1 MVRRLCGPFL
11 QARGRRTVR
20 SLPVL
25 AYNSRVLR
33 TACEPDAGR
42 RVRAAPPRAE
52 VAIAERLDLLRP
64 LAAGLLAA
72 DGTVRVGVYRASG
85 LKEINNNST
94 RPTATHTVH
103 ARDATRRDYGSLEF
117 GLPPRC
123 ASRAAGSAALSSA
136 RRSASWP
143 RRRCRMRRTW
153 SSSRGRTCL
162 RELVGK

>member
-33 TACEPDAGR
+33 TAYEPDAGR

-72 DGTVRVGVYRASG
+72 DGTVRVGVYRASDVKG
-85 LKEINNNST
+85 NQQ
-94 RPTATHTVH
+94 
-103 ARDATRRDYGSLEF
+103 
-117 GLPPRC
+117 
-123 ASRAAGSAALSSA
+123 
-136 RRSASWP
+136 
-143 RRRCRMRRTW
+143 
-153 SSSRGRTCL
+153 
-162 RELVGK
+162 